1 METTAS
7 AAGAVH
13 LRPLMIESPVPDLAE
28 ALVDLESAHDSDA
41 ACWMLE
47 GTVADW
53 GAAEESF
60 GSQCSSTFLCNGPA
74 EANLGPPLRSFCAA
88 FLDSV
93 QLHMHEQLTKL
104 WSAVHDSP
112 STRKL
117 GLQLAVTIMVSRKP
131 ADGEYRNELIHADA
145 FDGTVIGLAFL
156 CSKMGTR
163 LFPDAVFVQ
172 APVEQFINETLSGR
186 RNGFSPVVPDRCG
199 AMRTLQ
205 PGALLIIPAAVAH
218 ARPDGRVDK
227 HSPAGPRWFA
237 RAHMELRPAMGR
249 CAWDKKQRMEVALL
263 VAQHVWRD
271 AEFLA
276 NVMEQL
282 ELIPS

>member
-1 METTAS
+1 MDLQKLIL
-7 AAGAVH
+7 VH
-13 LRPLMIESPVPDLAE
+13 HFVPFVQRFLIQCNCICTN
-28 ALVDLESAHDSDA
+28 S
-41 ACWMLE
+41 
-47 GTVADW
+47 
-53 GAAEESF
+53 
-60 GSQCSSTFLCNGPA
+60 SQSCGP
-74 EANLGPPLRSFCAA
+74 
-88 FLDSV
+88 
-93 QLHMHEQLTKL
+93 
-104 WSAVHDSP
+104 AVHDSP

-205 PGALLIIPAAVAH
+205 PGALLIIPAAVAPH
-218 ARPDGRVDK
+218 GPTGAWMSIHPQD
-227 HSPAGPRWFA
+227 PAGLHEPTWNFDPQWEDVR
-237 RAHMELRPAMGR
+237 GTSS
-249 CAWDKKQRMEVALL
+249 AWK
-263 VAQHVWRD
+263 
-271 AEFLA
+271 
-276 NVMEQL
+276 
-282 ELIPS
+282 